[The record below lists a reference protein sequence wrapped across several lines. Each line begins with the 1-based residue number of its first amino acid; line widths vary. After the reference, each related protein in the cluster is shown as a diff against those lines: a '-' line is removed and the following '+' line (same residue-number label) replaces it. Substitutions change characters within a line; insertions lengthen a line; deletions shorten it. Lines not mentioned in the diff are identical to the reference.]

1 MNRFLVQLR
10 QQTPFLAE
18 ISLLLFLTGLFFPVK
33 AAQSLGWVGI
43 VLTGAMS
50 WANHPRMSRD
60 WAWLAA
66 CLLMLLAGWWG
77 MQVANDP
84 RMSWT
89 AFWSYQ
95 TIGKGFLCALALSS
109 IQFSQVQ
116 IRRLLAFLLLMLVA
130 RNAVMMFYGY
140 QHPVFPSERD
150 YVEIF
155 LIAYRSQ
162 SDHMLVLFPFVLAA
176 MLVWKK
182 CINAALILMGLE
194 IVLLASTGWRGAWMG
209 FAGACFLLLVMF
221 RAWRILIVL
230 TLGAVSVGAVGL
242 LASPTNIVAM
252 AISRG
257 VGDSNRMNGVWRP
270 VLDMLAQSNWQGY
283 GFGQARYLELI
294 SAYSAAHPMAD
305 PKKTIPVLGD
315 AHNMILNFAMAAGW
329 LGALAFVA
337 VLVCGVGL
345 CLWRARDKSLL
356 PEQTILLAATAA
368 AWFGT
373 YGLLGLTDQPH
384 YNNLAVLAVLTS
396 VALAGGQRDRLA

>member
-10 QQTPFLAE
+10 QQIPLLAE

-43 VLTGAMS
+43 VLAGALS

-60 WAWLAA
+60 WAWLVA

-140 QHPVFPSERD
+140 QHPVFLGGVHLASE
-150 YVEIF
+150 VS

-162 SDHMLVLFPFVLAA
+162 ADHVLLLFPFVLAA

-209 FAGACFLLLVMF
+209 FAGACLLLLVMF
-221 RAWRILIVL
+221 RAWRTVL
-230 TLGAVSVGAVGL
+230 VLVLGSASVGAIGL
-242 LASPTNIVAM
+242 LASSTNIIAM
-252 AISRG
+252 AINRG

-270 VLDMLAQSNWQGY
+270 VVDMLAQSNWQGY

-294 SAYSAAHPMAD
+294 SAYSAAHPEKA
-305 PKKTIPVLGD
+305 IPVLGD
-315 AHNMILNFAMAAGW
+315 AHSMVLNFAVAAGW
-329 LGALAFVA
+329 LGALAYVT
-337 VLVCGVGL
+337 VVVCGVGL
-345 CLWRARDKSLL
+345 CLWRLRDKTLL
-356 PEQTILLAATAA
+356 PEQTILLTGTAA

-373 YGLLGLTDQPH
+373 YALLGLTDQPH

-396 VALAGGQRDRLA
+396 VALASSRREPAA

>member
-1 MNRFLVQLR
+1 MNRFTIQLR
-10 QQTPFLAE
+10 QHTPLLAE
-18 ISLLLFLTGLFFPVK
+18 ISLLLFLLGLFFPVK
-33 AAQSLGWVGI
+33 AAQSIGWVGLF
-43 VLTGAMS
+43 LTGTLSLIA
-50 WANHPRMSRD
+50 HPRMKRD
-60 WAWLAA
+60 WLWVAA
-66 CLLMLLAGWWG
+66 CLLMLAAGWWG
-77 MQVANDP
+77 MQVSNDP

-109 IQFSQVQ
+109 IPFSQVQ
-116 IRRLLAFLLLMLVA
+116 IRRLLAFLLLMLVV

-140 QHPVFPSERD
+140 QHPVFPSEKD
-150 YVEIF
+150 YVEVF

-162 SDHMLVLFPFVLAA
+162 ADHALLLFPFVLAA

-182 CINAALILMGLE
+182 WINAALILMGLE
-194 IVLLASTGWRGAWMG
+194 IILLASTGWRGAWMG
-209 FAGACFLLLVMF
+209 FAGACLMLFVVF
-221 RAWRILIVL
+221 RAWRTLIVL
-230 TLGAVSVGAVGL
+230 ALGGISVGIIGL
-242 LASPTNIVAM
+242 LASSTNIVAM
-252 AISRG
+252 AINRG
-257 VGDSNRMNGVWRP
+257 FGDSNRVNGVWRP
-270 VLDMLAQSNWQGY
+270 VLDMLAQSAWQGY

-337 VLVCGVGL
+337 VVACGMGL
-345 CLWRARDKSLL
+345 CLWRLRDKRLL
-356 PEQTILLAATAA
+356 PEQTILLAGTAA

-373 YGLLGLTDQPH
+373 YALLGLTDQPH

-396 VALAGGQRDRLA
+396 VALASSRREAAV